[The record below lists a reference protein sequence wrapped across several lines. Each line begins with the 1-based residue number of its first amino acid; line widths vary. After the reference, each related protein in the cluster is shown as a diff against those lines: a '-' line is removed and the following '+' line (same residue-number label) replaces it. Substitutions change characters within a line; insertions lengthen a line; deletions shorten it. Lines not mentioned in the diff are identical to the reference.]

1 MPSFEW
7 LKIKEGKTSGILQKF
22 QEFPNPFCLVLKKR
36 MHDICMLL
44 DARMILEWA
53 FHCEFGGCK
62 TAKMRVGAH
71 LGPILE
77 ILMGNLP

>member
-1 MPSFEW
+1 
-7 LKIKEGKTSGILQKF
+7 
-22 QEFPNPFCLVLKKR
+22 

-53 FHCEFGGCK
+53 FQ
-62 TAKMRVGAH
+62 MRVGAH

-77 ILMGNLP
+77 ILVGNLS